1 MGAGGALGVGEC
13 LMFATP
19 KISSGLRREV
29 TPAEIVTILL
39 RRKRPALVAF
49 AAVVGIVLIACAFIT
64 PRFEASALLV
74 VGQGALDGPTQS
86 LRKIAE
92 SSISLARIAESEEVI
107 RRAAEEVG
115 LARLIGATD
124 SPPTTWRGMTIIGE
138 FLSFPW
144 SNVGHSRR
152 EITALDL
159 AMPALSEGLT
169 VRREPNSDIIRISFQ
184 HTDAVTAADFANAV
198 AHTFV
203 DRELDLFSLPG
214 AAEFYERQKVTFDQ
228 EMQRASDQLEAFE
241 TANQTYSIDDE
252 KQLLLGRASD
262 TAAALARTRGS
273 IAEKTGQKE
282 TLAAQLRM
290 LKPVTQSPFVSSLVT
305 TLGKV
310 DHLENNVGGATPRS
324 PDEPR
329 LSDPPLLMVRVY
341 QDAMVAL
348 FKVNGELTGLDNLQQ
363 EQAEE
368 LKRLNAQLA
377 ALSSRE
383 GEFSRLKRALAQASL
398 NSDTSAKRA
407 VEEQISAAA
416 NAAKFSMVK
425 VVQKAYAPIK
435 PVFPK
440 YRLVVGLGLIAA
452 LAAAVGI
459 ALGLDRAFAVEPV
472 TKTDLRASYL
482 PGLDHER
489 LLKTSRKNRSRGS
502 AARRESM
509 LGTGT
514 GV

>member
-1 MGAGGALGVGEC
+1 
-13 LMFATP
+13 MFATP
-19 KISSGLRREV
+19 KNNSGPTRDG
-29 TPAEIVTILL
+29 TSAEIARVLL

-49 AAVVGIVLIACAFIT
+49 SAVVGAVFIACSFIT
-64 PRFEASALLV
+64 PRFEASALV
-74 VGQGALDGPTQS
+74 FVGQGALDEAPQG
-86 LRKIAE
+86 LRKTAE

-107 RRAAEEVG
+107 RQAAQEVG
-115 LARLIGATD
+115 LANLVGPTD
-124 SPPTTWRGMTIIGE
+124 SALKGTWRGMPIIGE
-138 FLSFPW
+138 FLSFLP
-144 SNVGHSRR
+144 SDPARSRR

-159 AMPALSEGLT
+159 AIPALSEMLT

-184 HTDAVTAADFANAV
+184 HRDAVTAAEFANAV

-203 DRELDLFSLPG
+203 NRQLDLFSRPG
-214 AAEFYERQKVTFDQ
+214 AVEFYEHQKDKFDQ
-228 EMQRASDQLEAFE
+228 EVQRASDQLEAFE

-252 KQLLLGRASD
+252 RQLLLGRASD
-262 TAAALARTRGS
+262 TSAALATTRGS

-305 TLGKV
+305 TLGSV
-310 DHLENNVGGATPRS
+310 DHSERNVGGATPR
-324 PDEPR
+324 PLDEPR

-341 QDAMVAL
+341 QDTMVTL
-348 FKVNGELTGLDNLQQ
+348 FKVNAELTGLETLQQ

-368 LKRLNAQLA
+368 LKRLNAQLG

-383 GEFSRLKRALAQASL
+383 GDFSRFKRALAQASL

-425 VVQKAYAPIK
+425 IVQSAYAPLK

-440 YRLVVGLGLIAA
+440 YRLVAGLGLIAA
-452 LAAAVGI
+452 LMAAVGI
-459 ALGLDRAFAVEPV
+459 ALGLDRASVVEPV
-472 TKTDLRASYL
+472 TKTDLDVSYV
-482 PGLDHER
+482 PGLDHESV
-489 LLKTSRKNRSRGS
+489 LKNLRKSRSRRL
-502 AARRESM
+502 ARWEST

-514 GV
+514 RGVNP